1 MKKLY
6 TLIITVLVTT
16 FGFAQLTVTN
26 SAYIYVDGDGFTEAP
41 DVAPLFVT
49 GAVNLNN
56 ANSKI
61 YLRNE
66 AQLLQGN
73 TVSTNS
79 GVGELSVQ
87 QTGTA
92 NTFAYNYWCSPVG
105 NNSVASGN
113 EASRV
118 DLIDGSTGLITS
130 NDALF
135 TTGYDGTASPLTI
148 SSRWLYSY
156 VVSDLYADWI
166 VLNSNSPIQTGL
178 GFTMK
183 GIGGGSQLYDFR
195 GKPNNGT
202 ITTNVL
208 ADNFTLIGNPY
219 PSAIDALLLIHDPQ
233 NTNIAVSP
241 GLPEYA
247 PTTTGV
253 LYYWEQTP
261 TTHNTADYVGGY
273 GAYTISSAGV
283 ETFSFPTFYGYDDQ
297 GNAVPTPPGP
307 GPSKVAKRYIPIG
320 QGFMVEGAT
329 GSGSSLVYVKNSH
342 RVYIKES
349 NVNSAFFRTNGQNN
363 TTTNSNSSIEETQ
376 YDELGLNIV
385 PSDFKRF
392 RLNVNF
398 NQDFT
403 RQLVQ
408 NFHNTATDGFD
419 YGLEAPGSDDSPTDA
434 SWTQD
439 DEDFVIQ
446 AHAFAIEKRI
456 PVVIKLENQQP
467 IEFSIFDVQN
477 FDTSQPIY
485 VHDIENEIYIDLR
498 EQNYNI
504 NLQAGNYTNR
514 FEITFQAPETLNVEE
529 ITDEDFLVY
538 QNTKDS
544 ELTVLNPNSL
554 NIKSVRLIDVSGK
567 VILNTNNVGTQN
579 EYRFTTKSL
588 SDGIY
593 VATVTVDN
601 NQAISKKV
609 VIKN

>member
-6 TLIITVLVTT
+6 ALTIIILITS
-16 FGFAQLTVTN
+16 FSFAQLTVRN
-26 SAYIYVDGDGFTEAP
+26 NAYIFVDGAGFNDISGAT
-41 DVAPLFVT
+41 PLFVT
-49 GAVNLNN
+49 DEINLIE
-56 ANSKI
+56 ATSKI

-66 AQLLQGN
+66 AQLIQGN

-79 GVGELSVQ
+79 GIGELSVY

-92 NTFAYNYWCSPVG
+92 NTFAYNYWCSPIG
-105 NNSVASGN
+105 NNSASSGN

-118 DLIDGSTGLITS
+118 DLIDGSTGLISS

-183 GIGGGSQLYDFR
+183 GIGGGGQLYDFR

-202 ITTNVL
+202 ITNSVL

-261 TTHNTADYVGGY
+261 TTHTTADYVGGY
-273 GAYTISSAGV
+273 GAYTISAGGV

-307 GPSKVAKRYIPIG
+307 GPSKVARRYIPIG
-320 QGFMVEGAT
+320 QGFMVEGAA
-329 GSGSSLVYVKNSH
+329 GSGSNLIYVKNEH
-342 RVYIKES
+342 RVFAKES
-349 NVNSAFFRTNGQNN
+349 SGNSVFFRNDNEN
-363 TTTNSNSSIEETQ
+363 EANLDIPVTQ
-376 YDELGLNIV
+376 YNELGLNIV

-392 RLNVNF
+392 RLNINF

-419 YGLEAPGSDDSPTDA
+419 YGLEAPSSDDSPTDA

-439 DEDFVIQ
+439 DEDYVIQ
-446 AHAFAIEKRI
+446 AHAFDIEKRI
-456 PVVIKLENQQP
+456 PVVIKAENQQP

-485 VHDIENEIYIDLR
+485 VHDIENEIYVDLR

-504 NLQAGNYTNR
+504 NLPAGNFTNR
-514 FEITFQAPETLNVEE
+514 FEITFQTSETLDVNE
-529 ITDEDFLVY
+529 ITDEDFQVF
-538 QNTKDS
+538 QNTKNS

-554 NIKSVRLIDVSGK
+554 DIKSVTLFDVSGK
-567 VILNTNNVGTQN
+567 LVLDSENLGTEN
-579 EYRFTTKSL
+579 EFRFSTKSF
-588 SDGIY
+588 SQGVY